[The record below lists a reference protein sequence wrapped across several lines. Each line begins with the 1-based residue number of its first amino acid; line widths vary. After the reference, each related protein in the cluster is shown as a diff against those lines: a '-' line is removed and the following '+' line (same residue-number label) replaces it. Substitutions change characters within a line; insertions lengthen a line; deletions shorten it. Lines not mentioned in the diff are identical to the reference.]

1 MQEPDSCLPRLT
13 IGATQPIHDDRS
25 RPVEFPRLFKR
36 DAVLGKIA
44 LSLGGIL
51 DEEHYL

>member
-1 MQEPDSCLPRLT
+1 LSNFT
-13 IGATQPIHDDRS
+13 IGATRPIYDDRF

-44 LSLGGIL
+44 LGFGRIP
-51 DEEHYL
+51 DKENYL